1 MPNIYNF
8 SVSEF
13 TFTEAVTDAVYAGN
27 MVSGGTMTIFADN
40 GYTVSASDFS
50 ANNPLPGQF
59 SSVTFADSGTA
70 GTVGNTVIV
79 TFVFSTLFE
88 MSASLASINLPI
100 SGHGRP
106 ITEKRTISYSIKI
119 SDDTV
124 ANLNGSTVVKVGGV
138 IQTPTTSN
146 DVETVTLTGTADIS
160 TNTLIGNL
168 ETTADSNFIFLNS
181 PNITLQNLSA
191 GTVFLQLESVERRTG
206 EDDVYIFK
214 HKIGFRSNIDITTS
228 IGAEVFVHYR
238 GIAAKSTTKEITRIV
253 SGNPEVSISG
263 ETRTI
268 QIVGSPGAEFDLSVT
283 KASDNSSIMDTNL
296 TNADVLHQGAGLI
309 RGINKT
315 LADTGQNFVTYN
327 FTQEFPKQ
335 SSATTYH
342 INVTP
347 KSPTILNS
355 NITQRMPQV
364 ILTQNINPTITLVA
378 SGFLGSGGNPANIV
392 YTGRPNKKP
401 AEIKNNKKV
410 VDFFQIN
417 YQLTHSGAINKA
429 GTITW
434 SSTGTS
440 SWANSA
446 FDSAS
451 TTPANHGNHIEIINI
466 VHTASGATTASLTAD
481 VIVKKFGTKNV
492 TMTIDLN
499 SFFTV

>member
-40 GYTVSASDFS
+40 GYTVSAIDFS

-59 SSVTFADSGTA
+59 SSVTFTDSGTA

-88 MSASLASINLPI
+88 MSASLTSINLPI

-106 ITEKRTISYSIKI
+106 ITEKRTVSYSIKI
-119 SDDTV
+119 IDDTV

-138 IQTPTTSN
+138 IQTPTTSEG
-146 DVETVTLTGTADIS
+146 VETVTLTGTADIS

-168 ETTADSNFIFLNS
+168 ETTADSNFVFLNS
-181 PNITLQNLSA
+181 PNITLQNLST

-238 GIAAKSTTKEITRIV
+238 GVAAKSTTKEITRIV
-253 SGNPEVSISG
+253 SGNPEISISG

-315 LADTGQNFVTYN
+315 LADIGQNFVTYN

-347 KSPTILNS
+347 KNGTILNS
-355 NITQRMPQV
+355 NITQSMPQV
-364 ILTQNINPTITLVA
+364 ILNQYINPTLTLTTLKR
-378 SGFLGSGGNPANIV
+378 SLPINNPANIV
-392 YTGRPNKKP
+392 YVGRPNKRP
-401 AEIKNNKKV
+401 AEIRNNKKV

-417 YQLTHSGAINKA
+417 YQLTHTSGAGHTVTA
-429 GTITW
+429 GTPPTW
-434 SSTGTS
+434 SSTDQTAS
-440 SWANSA
+440 SWTNSVTANNGG
-446 FDSAS
+446 
-451 TTPANHGNHIEIINI
+451 THIEIVNI
-466 VHTASGATTASLTAD
+466 AVASGDPTATVTAD
-481 VIVKKFGTKNV
+481 VIVKKFGTTDV
-492 TMTIDLN
+492 TMRLDLTDFI
-499 SFFTV
+499 ST

>member
-13 TFTEAVTDAVYAGN
+13 TFTEAATDAVYAGN

-124 ANLNGSTVVKVGGV
+124 ANLNGSTVIKVGGV
-138 IQTPTTSN
+138 TQTPTTSN
-146 DVETVTLTGTADIS
+146 GVETVTLTGTADIS

-355 NITQRMPQV
+355 NITQTMPQV
-364 ILTQNINPTITLVA
+364 ILNQYVNPTLTLTA
-378 SGFLGSGGNPANIV
+378 IKRSLPINAPANIV
-392 YTGRPNKKP
+392 YIGRPNKRP
-401 AEIKNNKKV
+401 AEIRNNKKV

-417 YQLTHSGAINKA
+417 YQLTHTSGAGNTVTA
-429 GTITW
+429 GTPPTW
-434 SSTGTS
+434 SSTDQTAS
-440 SWANSA
+440 SWTNSVTANNGG
-446 FDSAS
+446 
-451 TTPANHGNHIEIINI
+451 THIEIVNI
-466 VHTASGATTASLTAD
+466 AVASGDPTATVTAD
-481 VIVKKFGTKNV
+481 VIVKKFGTTDV
-492 TMTIDLN
+492 TMVLDLTTFI
-499 SFFTV
+499 ST

>member
-1 MPNIYNF
+1 MI
-8 SVSEF
+8 
-13 TFTEAVTDAVYAGN
+13 
-27 MVSGGTMTIFADN
+27 SGGTMTIFADN

-59 SSVTFADSGTA
+59 SSVTFTNSGTA

-88 MSASLASINLPI
+88 MSPGLNSINLPI

-119 SDDTV
+119 SDDTA
-124 ANLNGSTVVKVGGV
+124 ANINGSTKVFV
-138 IQTPTTSN
+138 NSVEQSKTTVGS
-146 DVETVTLTGTADIS
+146 VETVTLTGTADIS

-168 ETTADSNFIFLNS
+168 KTTADSNFVFLNS
-181 PNITLQNLSA
+181 PNIVLQNLQA
-191 GTVFLQLESVERRTG
+191 GTVFLQLESVERRTD
-206 EDDVYIFK
+206 EDDVYIFN

-228 IGAEVFVHYR
+228 LDAEVFVGYK
-238 GIAAKSTTKEITRIV
+238 GVAAKSTTKEITRIV

-283 KASDNSSIMDTNL
+283 KASDNSSIIDANL
-296 TNADVLHQGAGLI
+296 ANADVLHEPAGLI

-315 LADTGQNFVTYN
+315 LANEGQNFVTYN

-355 NITQRMPQV
+355 NITQSMPQV
-364 ILTQNINPTITLVA
+364 ILTQNINPTITLSA
-378 SGFLGSGGNPANIV
+378 RFGGSSGNPADIT
-392 YTGRPNKKP
+392 YIGRPNKRP

-429 GTITW
+429 STITW

-440 SWANSA
+440 SWSNSA

-451 TTPANHGNHIEIINI
+451 TTPANHGNYIEIINI

-492 TMTIDLN
+492 TMLIELDD
-499 SFFTV
+499 FFTT

>member
-124 ANLNGSTVVKVGGV
+124 ANLNGSTVIKVGGV
-138 IQTPTTSN
+138 TQSPTTSN
-146 DVETVTLTGTADIS
+146 GVETVTLTGTADIS

-191 GTVFLQLESVERRTG
+191 GTVFLQLESVERRTD
-206 EDDVYIFK
+206 EEDVYIFK

-315 LADTGQNFVTYN
+315 LADIGQNFVTYN

-347 KSPTILNS
+347 KNGTILNS
-355 NITQRMPQV
+355 NITQSMPQV
-364 ILTQNINPTITLVA
+364 ILNQYINPTLTLTTLKR
-378 SGFLGSGGNPANIV
+378 SLPINNPANIV
-392 YTGRPNKKP
+392 YVGRPNKRP
-401 AEIKNNKKV
+401 AEIRNNKKV

-417 YQLTHSGAINKA
+417 YQLTHTSGAGHTVTA
-429 GTITW
+429 GTPPTW
-434 SSTGTS
+434 SSTDQTAS
-440 SWANSA
+440 SWTNSVTANNGG
-446 FDSAS
+446 
-451 TTPANHGNHIEIINI
+451 THIEIVNI
-466 VHTASGATTASLTAD
+466 AVASGDPTATVTAD
-481 VIVKKFGTKNV
+481 VIVKKFGTTDV
-492 TMTIDLN
+492 TMRLDLTDFI
-499 SFFTV
+499 ST

>member
-13 TFTEAVTDAVYAGN
+13 TFTEAVTDAVYTGN

-88 MSASLASINLPI
+88 MSASLTSINLPI

-124 ANLNGSTVVKVGGV
+124 ANLNGSTVIKVGGV
-138 IQTPTTSN
+138 TQTPTTSN
-146 DVETVTLTGTADIS
+146 GVETVTLTGTADIS

-228 IGAEVFVHYR
+228 TGAEVFVHYR

-355 NITQRMPQV
+355 NITQTMPQV
-364 ILTQNINPTITLVA
+364 ILNQYVNPTLTLTA
-378 SGFLGSGGNPANIV
+378 IKRSLPINAPANIV
-392 YTGRPNKKP
+392 YIGRPNKRP
-401 AEIKNNKKV
+401 AEIRNNKKV

-417 YQLTHSGAINKA
+417 YQLTHTSGAGNTVTA
-429 GTITW
+429 GTPPTW
-434 SSTGTS
+434 SSTDQTAS
-440 SWANSA
+440 SWTNSVTANNGG
-446 FDSAS
+446 
-451 TTPANHGNHIEIINI
+451 THIEIVNI
-466 VHTASGATTASLTAD
+466 AVASGDPTATVTAD
-481 VIVKKFGTKNV
+481 VIVKKFGTTDV
-492 TMTIDLN
+492 TMVLDLTTFI
-499 SFFTV
+499 ST

>member
-40 GYTVSASDFS
+40 GYTVSAIDFS

-88 MSASLASINLPI
+88 MSASLTSINLPI

-119 SDDTV
+119 SDDTL
-124 ANLNGSTVVKVGGV
+124 ANLNGSTVIKVGGV

-168 ETTADSNFIFLNS
+168 ETTADSNFVFLNS
-181 PNITLQNLSA
+181 PNITLQNLST

-253 SGNPEVSISG
+253 SGNPEISISG

-347 KSPTILNS
+347 KNGTILNS
-355 NITQRMPQV
+355 NITQSMPQV
-364 ILTQNINPTITLVA
+364 ILNQYINPTLTLTA
-378 SGFLGSGGNPANIV
+378 IKRSLPINTPANIV
-392 YTGRPNKKP
+392 YVGRPNKKP

-417 YQLTHSGAINKA
+417 YQLTHTSGAGHTVTA
-429 GTITW
+429 GTPPTW
-434 SSTGTS
+434 SSTDQTAS
-440 SWANSA
+440 SWTNSVTANNGG
-446 FDSAS
+446 
-451 TTPANHGNHIEIINI
+451 THIEIVNI
-466 VHTASGATTASLTAD
+466 AVASGDPTATVTAD
-481 VIVKKFGTKNV
+481 VIVKKFGTTDV
-492 TMTIDLN
+492 TMRLDLTDFI
-499 SFFTV
+499 ST

>member
-13 TFTEAVTDAVYAGN
+13 TFTEAITDAVYAGN
-27 MVSGGTMTIFADN
+27 MISGGTMTIFADN
-40 GYTVSASDFS
+40 GYTVSAIDFS

-70 GTVGNTVIV
+70 ATVGNTVIV

-88 MSASLASINLPI
+88 MSAGLTTINLPI

-119 SDDTV
+119 NDDTV

-138 IQTPTTSN
+138 IQTPTTSAEG
-146 DVETVTLTGTADIS
+146 VETVTLTGTADIS

-168 ETTADSNFIFLNS
+168 ETTADNGFIFLNS
-181 PNITLQNLSA
+181 PNIILQNLPS
-191 GTVFLQLESVERRTG
+191 GSVFLQLESVERRDG

-214 HKIGFRSNIDITTS
+214 HKIGFRSNVDITTFD
-228 IGAEVFVHYR
+228 GAEVFVQYR
-238 GIAAKSTTKEITRIV
+238 GLAAKSTTKEITRII
-253 SGNPEVSISG
+253 SGNPEISISG

-268 QIVGSPGAEFDLSVT
+268 QVVGSPGAEFDLSVT
-283 KASDNSSIMDTNL
+283 KASDNSSIMDANL

-315 LADTGQNFVTYN
+315 LVGNGQNFVTYN
-327 FTQEFPKQ
+327 FTQVFPKQ

-347 KSPTILNS
+347 KNGTILNS
-355 NITQRMPQV
+355 NIAQQMPQV
-364 ILTQNINPTITLVA
+364 ILNQHINPTLTLTTNKR
-378 SGFLGSGGNPANIV
+378 SLPINSPADIV
-392 YTGRPNKKP
+392 YIGRPNKRP
-401 AEIKNNKKV
+401 AEIRNNKKV

-417 YQLTHSGAINKA
+417 YQLTHTSGAGNTVTA
-429 GTITW
+429 GTPPTW
-434 SSTGTS
+434 SSTDQTAS
-440 SWANSA
+440 SWTNSVTANNGG
-446 FDSAS
+446 
-451 TTPANHGNHIEIINI
+451 THIEIVNI
-466 VHTASGATTASLTAD
+466 AVASGDPTATVTAD
-481 VIVKKFGTKNV
+481 VVVKKFGTTDV
-492 TMTIDLN
+492 TMRLDLTDFI
-499 SFFTV
+499 ST